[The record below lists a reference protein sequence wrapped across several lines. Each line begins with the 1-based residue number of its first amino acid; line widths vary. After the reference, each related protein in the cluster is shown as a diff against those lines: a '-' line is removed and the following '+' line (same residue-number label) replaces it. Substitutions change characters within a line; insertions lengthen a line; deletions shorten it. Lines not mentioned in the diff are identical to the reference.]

1 MNKED
6 EGNFLVSLLER
17 HPLSKLCGDMPTLE
31 FDELGADI
39 KKHGV
44 LTPIVMYEGKVLDGW
59 HRYQAALRHD
69 RRCLQAGRGFKSDK
83 EAQDFVLSANLHRR
97 HLNPGA
103 RASLVVSVREWKPE
117 GRPKETP
124 SFDGVNPE
132 VVESKSKSSKE
143 MASEAQV
150 SVPTIE
156 RAKAAAS
163 GKRKSVPTYHQEREI
178 DAAALEV
185 YALRQA
191 NDKLTSTNID
201 LEERIALVISENQSV
216 PAAREILFNNLRS
229 QIKTHKASVMEWQ
242 TRLREAEKE
251 NSGLRAML
259 RKAGVKIKK

>member
-1 MNKED
+1 M
-6 EGNFLVSLLER
+6 
-17 HPLSKLCGDMPTLE
+17 
-31 FDELGADI
+31 
-39 KKHGV
+39 
-44 LTPIVMYEGKVLDGW
+44 
-59 HRYQAALRHD
+59 
-69 RRCLQAGRGFKSDK
+69 
-83 EAQDFVLSANLHRR
+83 
-97 HLNPGA
+97 
-103 RASLVVSVREWKPE
+103 VSVRKWKPE

-163 GKRKSVPTYHQEREI
+163 GKPKPIPTVSPSTPSPIGAQQRELDI
-178 DAAALEV
+178 AALEV
-185 YALRQA
+185 YALRKA
-191 NDKLTSTNID
+191 NDKLISANID

-259 RKAGVKIKK
+259 RKAGVKVKK